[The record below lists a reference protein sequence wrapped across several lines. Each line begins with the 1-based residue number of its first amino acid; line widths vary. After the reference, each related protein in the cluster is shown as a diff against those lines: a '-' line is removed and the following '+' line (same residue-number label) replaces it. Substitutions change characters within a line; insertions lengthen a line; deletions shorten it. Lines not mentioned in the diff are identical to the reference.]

1 MTEETIN
8 EIIRAFTLGIPIETI
23 AANVELTKKEV
34 IQFADDYKERIAEV
48 MTHNAKKTGV

>member
-8 EIIRAFTLGIPIETI
+8 EIIRAFAFGVPIETI

-48 MTHNAKKTGV
+48 MTYNAEKTGV